1 MNQASI
7 GAVIL
12 AAGTSQRMGSPK
24 QLLTFNGNSLLRR
37 AVQTALA
44 TQCQPVI
51 VVLGAHAER
60 LQTEISDLP
69 VTVVENCLWA
79 EGMGSSIRTGIAA
92 LRECSK
98 QAAGV
103 VLMLCDQPFV
113 TAQTIDRLIS
123 VYEQS
128 QPIAVASEYGGSL
141 GAPALFSREL
151 FAELSALNSAEGARQ
166 ILKRHREEV
175 LGLAVPEAI
184 WDVDTPADYE
194 RLVQTTN

>member
-12 AAGTSQRMGSPK
+12 AAGVSQRMGSPK

-44 TQCQPVI
+44 SQCQPVI
-51 VVLGAHAER
+51 VVLGANAER
-60 LQTEISDLP
+60 LQTEINDLP
-69 VTVVENCLWA
+69 VTVVENSLWA
-79 EGMGSSIRTGIAA
+79 EGMGSSIRTGVAA
-92 LRECSK
+92 LQGCSEHV
-98 QAAGV
+98 AGA

-123 VYEQS
+123 AFEQS
-128 QPIAVASEYGGSL
+128 QPIAVASEYAGSR

-151 FAELSALNSAEGARQ
+151 FAELSALNSAEGAKQ
-166 ILKRHREEV
+166 VLKRHREEV
-175 LGLAVPEAI
+175 LGMAVPEAS

-194 RLVQTTN
+194 RLIQATA